1 MNNLK
6 DSLVTKYPG
15 EKLKLDYQKDN
26 LLGKG
31 TFGEV
36 YSALDQR
43 TGGLMAVK
51 SIKLTKKTDPEKR
64 NQELKIIENEINLL
78 KQLDHPNIV
87 KYYCMQRN
95 GDNNIDIV
103 LEMVSGGSL
112 RQLLDRFGSF
122 HE

>member
-87 KYYCMQRN
+87 KYYCM
-95 GDNNIDIV
+95 
-103 LEMVSGGSL
+103 
-112 RQLLDRFGSF
+112 
-122 HE
+122 

>member
-64 NQELKIIENEINLL
+64 N
-78 KQLDHPNIV
+78 
-87 KYYCMQRN
+87 
-95 GDNNIDIV
+95 
-103 LEMVSGGSL
+103 
-112 RQLLDRFGSF
+112 
-122 HE
+122 

>member
-1 MNNLK
+1 M
-6 DSLVTKYPG
+6 TKYPG